1 MNISAKCE
9 YALRVMLDLA
19 DSFPQGGVHLKDIAN
34 RRMIP
39 VKFLEQI
46 MRALRKGGFVQSKK
60 GPNGGYAL
68 TREPSTIT
76 LGEVI
81 RCIDGPVYPTSCGG
95 TAMASSCT
103 GESDCALV
111 DVWKQVDDAISG
123 VIDRIDFKELRE
135 NEERKKLI
143 KSNMFWI

>member
-19 DSFPQGGVHLKDIAN
+19 GSFPQGRFHLKDIAN

-39 VKFLEQI
+39 VKFLEQV
-46 MRALRKGGFVQSKK
+46 MRTLRKGGFVQSKK

-68 TREPSTIT
+68 ARDPSTIT
-76 LGEVI
+76 LGQVI
-81 RCIDGPVYPTSCGG
+81 RCIDGPVYPTSCED
-95 TAMASSCT
+95 TAMTSSCT
-103 GESDCALV
+103 GVSDCALV

-143 KSNMFWI
+143 QSNMFWI

>member
-19 DSFPQGGVHLKDIAN
+19 GSFPQGRFHLTDIAK

-46 MRALRKGGFVQSKK
+46 MRTLRKGGFVQSKK

-68 TREPSTIT
+68 TREPSAIF

-81 RCIDGPVYPTSCGG
+81 RCIDGPVYPTSCGD
-95 TAMASSCT
+95 TANAPSCT
-103 GESDCALV
+103 GVSDCALV

-123 VIDRIDFKELRE
+123 VIDRVNFKELRE
-135 NEERKKLI
+135 NEERKKSI
-143 KSNMFWI
+143 QSNMFWI

>member
-1 MNISAKCE
+1 MKISAKCE

-19 DSFPQGGVHLKDIAN
+19 GSFPGERVHLTDISN

-46 MRALRKGGFVQSKK
+46 MITLRKGGFVQSKK
-60 GPNGGYAL
+60 GPNGGYTL
-68 TREPSTIT
+68 TREPSAIT

-81 RCIDGPVYPTSCGG
+81 RCIDGPVYPTSCGNA
-95 TAMASSCT
+95 AMASSCT
-103 GESDCALV
+103 GVSDCALV

-123 VIDRIDFKELRE
+123 IIDRINFKELKE
-135 NEERKKLI
+135 NEEKKKLI
-143 KSNMFWI
+143 RTNMFWI